1 MNVKNGFLERIGL
14 PDSRLKKKAADMYH
28 TTGMTTTQITE
39 LAARIHDFHNGP
51 IPTCPPSI
59 KMFRAIQITATY
71 WRSNRTQEDLAETF
85 GTSQPT
91 ISRVIDAVT
100 TTLKTLLSQCCPLPE
115 DLSADAV
122 YVIDGTLLPC
132 WSWRDHRELYSG
144 KHKTTGY
151 NIQIAVTLNGTLAWV
166 SDPVDGSR
174 HDMHALAESQ
184 LLEGLDLSQWIGDKG
199 YIGAGIHTPIRKPT
213 SRDLTETEK
222 ATNTAIHKIRWI
234 VERGVAHIK
243 NWKIFNYD
251 YRRPLKAFS
260 DTISAVIGLHFHLQ
274 AG

>member
-1 MNVKNGFLERIGL
+1 MNVKDGFLERIGL
-14 PDSRLKKKAADMYH
+14 PDSRLKKKAADMYN

-122 YVIDGTLLPC
+122 
-132 WSWRDHRELYSG
+132 
-144 KHKTTGY
+144 
-151 NIQIAVTLNGTLAWV
+151 
-166 SDPVDGSR
+166 
-174 HDMHALAESQ
+174 
-184 LLEGLDLSQWIGDKG
+184 
-199 YIGAGIHTPIRKPT
+199 
-213 SRDLTETEK
+213 
-222 ATNTAIHKIRWI
+222 
-234 VERGVAHIK
+234 
-243 NWKIFNYD
+243 
-251 YRRPLKAFS
+251 
-260 DTISAVIGLHFHLQ
+260 
-274 AG
+274 